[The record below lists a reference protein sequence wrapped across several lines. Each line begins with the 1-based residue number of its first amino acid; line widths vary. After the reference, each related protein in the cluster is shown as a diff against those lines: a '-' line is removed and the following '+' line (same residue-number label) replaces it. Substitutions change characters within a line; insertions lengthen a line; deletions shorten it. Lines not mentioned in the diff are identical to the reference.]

1 MVMLET
7 HVEVFAAGTS
17 IKIWHKAALTTNSI
31 VLQTSCSQ
39 VFLYYRIVISLSLDT
54 FSKSTKLVFATP
66 SHTQFPSI
74 NQVSSRTVTIRV
86 TTMGGFPKVDT
97 AEKNVHL
104 DYPWWQHWLPSMQP
118 STQIC
123 YFILESLKGYMKN
136 LPH

>member
-1 MVMLET
+1 MLET

-74 NQVSSRTVTIRV
+74 NQVSSRTMSIRV

-104 DYPWWQHWLPSMQP
+104 DYP
-118 STQIC
+118 
-123 YFILESLKGYMKN
+123 
-136 LPH
+136 

>member
-1 MVMLET
+1 M
-7 HVEVFAAGTS
+7 
-17 IKIWHKAALTTNSI
+17 
-31 VLQTSCSQ
+31 
-39 VFLYYRIVISLSLDT
+39 ISLSLNT

-104 DYPWWQHWLPSMQP
+104 DYP
-118 STQIC
+118 
-123 YFILESLKGYMKN
+123 
-136 LPH
+136 